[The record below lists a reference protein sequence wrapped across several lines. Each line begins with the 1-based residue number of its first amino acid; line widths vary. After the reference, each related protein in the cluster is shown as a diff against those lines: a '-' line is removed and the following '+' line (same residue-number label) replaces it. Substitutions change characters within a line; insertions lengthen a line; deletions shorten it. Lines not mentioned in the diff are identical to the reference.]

1 MGQSEPDRAQDS
13 SPSPPPPP
21 PHPQPETMADGDVS
35 ACFDAGNNFNT
46 KLKDALSGLVK
57 ANNDR
62 KSEIDAL
69 RGDHDQLKKDHDA
82 LEVTTTRENDLRKN
96 EIKSLEEK
104 QQKDNQAR
112 VTDIAKLDGKL
123 DSENGA
129 RKAEIAALDSWAK
142 GENDSRKSEIAN
154 LKNFAESENDARKT
168 AIANLENFAKSEN
181 DGRIADI
188 AALNKRAD
196 DEAAA
201 RGAEDAALNA
211 RLDKEISDRENSNN
225 SLIDRMDGLNNERK
239 DEIDDLRTKME
250 KENAFLRALSGKSL
264 GVYFNA
270 YRTKAYDGGGE
281 ENLTFQGTYCNAGGG
296 LDCDTGIFTCP
307 CGGTYMFQ
315 FHIATHDNK
324 KALLSIRKNGEEI
337 ASIFDQNHKD
347 NHKNSMAGTTI
358 LLNLKRGDE
367 VCVYA
372 YTGTWLADFPMNHY
386 THWVGLLLKPSAE
399 EQDAMMKEAEAAVD
413 ALQN

>member
-1 MGQSEPDRAQDS
+1 MGSRSRIFAPKTHL
-13 SPSPPPPP
+13 PLNLPPA
-21 PHPQPETMADGDVS
+21 PQPETMADGDVS
-35 ACFDAGNNFNT
+35 ACFDAGNSFNT

-104 QQKDNQAR
+104 QGKDNQAR
-112 VTDIAKLDGKL
+112 ITDIAKLDGKL

-129 RKAEIAALDSWAK
+129 RKAEIAALDTFAK
-142 GENDSRKSEIAN
+142 GGNDARKNEIAN

-315 FHIATHDNK
+315 FHIATH
-324 KALLSIRKNGEEI
+324 
-337 ASIFDQNHKD
+337 
-347 NHKNSMAGTTI
+347 HKNSMAGQNI
-358 LLNLKRGDE
+358 IVDVRRGDE
-367 VCVYA
+367 IVVYA

-386 THWVGLLLKPSAE
+386 THWVGLLLKPSQE
-399 EQDAMMKEAEAAVD
+399 ELDLMRKEAEESIGTAEAQV
-413 ALQN
+413 NGF